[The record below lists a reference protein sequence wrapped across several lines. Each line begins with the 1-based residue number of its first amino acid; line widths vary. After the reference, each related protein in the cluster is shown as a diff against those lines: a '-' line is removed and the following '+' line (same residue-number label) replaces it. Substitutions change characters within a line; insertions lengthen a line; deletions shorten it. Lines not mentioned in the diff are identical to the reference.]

1 MSTDAVANE
10 RSNTQGGLNMYG
22 WRARIGH
29 VAPSRGD
36 TLVYEFY
43 RMFPEGFMIL
53 NTTGTVRQLVDD
65 DFEKQLGRIEEAVQD
80 LVENNC
86 DSIIFSGS
94 PLFTR
99 LPFGSD
105 RELGKKLTEKFG
117 LPVAAGLT
125 AEVEAL
131 KALNFQKLVV
141 GTPYPEEL
149 NQRLKRHLEAS
160 GFEVLQIAGYGV
172 QKNAQLTDLPV
183 HASYKIAKR
192 LYAKAR
198 GADGIFIACPRWPTI
213 TDVAILE
220 EEIGKPVITSSL
232 ACIWYAMKMIDV
244 KENVKGFGR
253 LMASLGT

>member
-1 MSTDAVANE
+1 
-10 RSNTQGGLNMYG
+10 MYG

-43 RMFPEGFMIL
+43 KIFSEGFMIL
-53 NTTGTVRQLVDD
+53 NTTGTVRQLADG
-65 DFEKQLGRIEEAVQD
+65 DFERQLERIEEAVQD
-80 LVENNC
+80 LVDNHC

-105 RELGKKLTEKFG
+105 RQLGKKLSEKFG
-117 LPVAAGLT
+117 VPVAAGLT

-131 KALNFQKLVV
+131 KAMNCQKLVV

-149 NQRLKRHLEAS
+149 NDRLKQHLEAS
-160 GFEVLQIAGYGV
+160 GFEVLEIAGYGV
-172 QKNAQLTDLPV
+172 RKNADLTDLPV

-192 LYAKAR
+192 LYTKQR
-198 GADGIFIACPRWPTI
+198 DADGVFIACPRWPTLS
-213 TDVAILE
+213 DVELLE
-220 EEIGKPVITSSL
+220 QEISKPVVTSSL
-232 ACIWYAMKMIDV
+232 ACIWYAMKLINV
-244 KENVKGFGR
+244 KENVKGYGR
-253 LMASLGT
+253 LMASLA

>member
-1 MSTDAVANE
+1 
-10 RSNTQGGLNMYG
+10 MYG

-43 RMFPEGFMIL
+43 KMFPEGFMML
-53 NTTGTVRQLVDD
+53 NTTGTVRPLVDN
-65 DFEKQLGRIEEAVQD
+65 DFAKQLQRIEEAVQD
-80 LVENNC
+80 LVDNNC

-99 LPFGSD
+99 LPFGTD
-105 RELGKKLTEKFG
+105 REMGQKLTEKFG
-117 LPVAAGLT
+117 VPVAAGLT

-131 KALNFQKLVV
+131 KARKIKKLVV
-141 GTPYPEEL
+141 GTPYEEEI

-172 QKNAQLTDLPV
+172 RKNAQLTDLPV

-192 LYAKAR
+192 LYAKGR
-198 GADGIFIACPRWPTI
+198 DADDIFIPCRALADHRGRGTAGRGDRQTSDHQQPGVHLARHEV
-213 TDVAILE
+213 DRHQ
-220 EEIGKPVITSSL
+220 GKCERLRTVDGKFRSL
-232 ACIWYAMKMIDV
+232 RSA
-244 KENVKGFGR
+244 
-253 LMASLGT
+253 

>member
-1 MSTDAVANE
+1 
-10 RSNTQGGLNMYG
+10 MYG

-43 RMFPEGFMIL
+43 KIFSEGFMIL
-53 NTTGTVRQLVDD
+53 NTTGTVRQLVDG
-65 DFEKQLGRIEEAVQD
+65 DFERQLERIEEAVQD
-80 LVENNC
+80 LVENHC

-105 RELGKKLTEKFG
+105 RELGKKLSEKFG
-117 LPVAAGLT
+117 VPVAAGLT

-131 KALNFQKLVV
+131 KAMNCKKLVV

-149 NQRLKRHLEAS
+149 NDRLKHHLEAS

-172 QKNAQLTDLPV
+172 RKNADLTDLPV

-192 LYAKAR
+192 LYAKGR
-198 GADGIFIACPRWPTI
+198 DADGVFIACPRWPTLP
-213 TDVAILE
+213 DVEVLE
-220 EEIGKPVITSSL
+220 QEIKKPVVTSSL
-232 ACIWYAMKMIDV
+232 ACIWYAMKLIDV
-244 KENVKGFGR
+244 RESVKGYGR
-253 LMASLGT
+253 LMASLA

>member
-1 MSTDAVANE
+1 
-10 RSNTQGGLNMYG
+10 MYG

-43 RMFPEGFMIL
+43 RMFPEGFMML

-65 DFEKQLGRIEEAVQD
+65 DFEKQLHRIEEAAQD

-99 LPFGSD
+99 LPFGAD
-105 RELGKKLTEKFG
+105 RELGQKLSDKFG
-117 LPVAAGLT
+117 IPVAAGLT

-131 KALNFQKLVV
+131 KAMNCKKLVV
-141 GTPYPEEL
+141 GTPYHDEL

-172 QKNAQLTDLPV
+172 RKNAELTDLPV

-192 LYAKAR
+192 LYAKGR
-198 GADGIFIACPRWPTI
+198 DADGIFIACPRGPTI
-213 TDVAILE
+213 TDVQLLE
-220 EEIGKPVITSSL
+220 DEIGKPVVTSSL
-232 ACIWYAMKMIDV
+232 ACSWYAMKLIDI
-244 KENVKGFGR
+244 KEHVKGFGR
-253 LMASLGT
+253 LMASLGN

>member
-1 MSTDAVANE
+1 
-10 RSNTQGGLNMYG
+10 MYG

-80 LVENNC
+80 LVVNNC

>member
-1 MSTDAVANE
+1 
-10 RSNTQGGLNMYG
+10 MYG

-43 RMFPEGFMIL
+43 RMFPEGFMML
-53 NTTGTVRQLVDD
+53 NTTCTVRQLVDD
-65 DFEKQLGRIEEAVQD
+65 DFEKQLHRIEEAAQD

-99 LPFGSD
+99 LPFGAD
-105 RELGKKLTEKFG
+105 RELGQKLSDKFG
-117 LPVAAGLT
+117 IPVAAGLT

-131 KALNFQKLVV
+131 KAMNCKKLVV
-141 GTPYPEEL
+141 GTPYHDEL

-172 QKNAQLTDLPV
+172 RKNAELTDLPV

-192 LYAKAR
+192 LYAKGR
-198 GADGIFIACPRWPTI
+198 DADGIFIACPRWPTI
-213 TDVAILE
+213 TDVQLLE
-220 EEIGKPVITSSL
+220 DEIGKPVVTSSL
-232 ACIWYAMKMIDV
+232 ACSWYAMKLIDI
-244 KENVKGFGR
+244 KEHVKGFGR
-253 LMASLGT
+253 LMASLGS

>member
-1 MSTDAVANE
+1 
-10 RSNTQGGLNMYG
+10 MYG

-43 RMFPEGFMIL
+43 RMFPEGFMML

-65 DFEKQLGRIEEAVQD
+65 DFEKQLHRIEEAAQD

-99 LPFGSD
+99 LPFGAD
-105 RELGKKLTEKFG
+105 RELGQKLSDKFG
-117 LPVAAGLT
+117 IPVAAGLT

-131 KALNFQKLVV
+131 KAMNCKKLVV
-141 GTPYPEEL
+141 GTPYHDEL

-172 QKNAQLTDLPV
+172 
-183 HASYKIAKR
+183 R
-192 LYAKAR
+192 
-198 GADGIFIACPRWPTI
+198 
-213 TDVAILE
+213 
-220 EEIGKPVITSSL
+220 
-232 ACIWYAMKMIDV
+232 KMP
-244 KENVKGFGR
+244 
-253 LMASLGT
+253 S

>member
-1 MSTDAVANE
+1 
-10 RSNTQGGLNMYG
+10 MYG

-43 RMFPEGFMIL
+43 KMFPEGFMML
-53 NTTGTVRQLVDD
+53 NTTGTVRQLVDS
-65 DFEKQLGRIEEAVQD
+65 DFEAQLSRIEEAVED
-80 LVENNC
+80 LVDNNC

-99 LPFGSD
+99 LPFGAD
-105 RELGKKLTEKFG
+105 RELGHKLSNKFG
-117 LPVAAGLT
+117 VPVAAGLT

-131 KALNFQKLVV
+131 KAMKCTKLVV
-141 GTPYPEEL
+141 GTPYEDAI
-149 NQRLKRHLEAS
+149 NQRLKNHLEHS

-172 QKNAQLTDLPV
+172 RKNSQLTDLPV

-192 LYAKAR
+192 LYAKGR
-198 GADGIFIACPRWPTI
+198 DADGVFIPCPRWPTI
-213 TDVAILE
+213 TDVQLLE
-220 EEIGKPVITSSL
+220 DEIGKPVITSSL
-232 ACIWYAMKMIDV
+232 ACSWYAMKLIDI

-253 LMASLGT
+253 LMESLASGGNV

>member
-1 MSTDAVANE
+1 MD
-10 RSNTQGGLNMYG
+10 G

-43 RMFPEGFMIL
+43 KIFSEGFMIL
-53 NTTGTVRQLVDD
+53 NTTGTVRQLVDG
-65 DFEKQLGRIEEAVQD
+65 DFERQLERIEEAVQD
-80 LVENNC
+80 LVENHC

-105 RELGKKLTEKFG
+105 RELGKKLSEKFG
-117 LPVAAGLT
+117 VPVAAGLT

-131 KALNFQKLVV
+131 KAMNCKKLVV

-149 NQRLKRHLEAS
+149 NDRLKHHLEAS

-172 QKNAQLTDLPV
+172 RKNADLTDLPV

-192 LYAKAR
+192 LYAKGR
-198 GADGIFIACPRWPTI
+198 DADGVFIACPRWPTLP
-213 TDVAILE
+213 DVEVLE
-220 EEIGKPVITSSL
+220 QEIKKPVVTSSL
-232 ACIWYAMKMIDV
+232 ACIWYAMKLIDV
-244 KENVKGFGR
+244 RESVKGYGR
-253 LMASLGT
+253 LMASLT

>member
-1 MSTDAVANE
+1 
-10 RSNTQGGLNMYG
+10 MYG

-43 RMFPEGFMIL
+43 KMFPEGFMML
-53 NTTGTVRQLVDD
+53 NTTGTVRQLVDS
-65 DFEKQLGRIEEAVQD
+65 DFAKQLQRIEEAVQD
-80 LVENNC
+80 LVDNNC

-99 LPFGSD
+99 LPFGTD
-105 RELGKKLTEKFG
+105 REMGQNLTEKFG
-117 LPVAAGLT
+117 VPVAAGLT

-131 KALNFQKLVV
+131 KAMKIKKLVV
-141 GTPYPEEL
+141 GTPYEDEI

-172 QKNAQLTDLPV
+172 RKNAQLTDLPV

-192 LYAKAR
+192 LYAKGR
-198 GADGIFIACPRWPTI
+198 DADGIFIPCPRWPTI
-213 TDVAILE
+213 TDVALLE

-232 ACIWYAMKMIDV
+232 ACIWHALKLIDI
-244 KENVKGFGR
+244 KENVSGYGR
-253 LMASLGT
+253 LMASLGN

>member
-1 MSTDAVANE
+1 
-10 RSNTQGGLNMYG
+10 MYG

-117 LPVAAGLT
+117 VPVAAGLT

-131 KALNFQKLVV
+131 KALNCHKLVV

-172 QKNAQLTDLPV
+172 QKNAQLTDLRQGPRRRRYFYCLP
-183 HASYKIAKR
+183 A
-192 LYAKAR
+192 L
-198 GADGIFIACPRWPTI
+198 ADNYRR
-213 TDVAILE
+213 
-220 EEIGKPVITSSL
+220 
-232 ACIWYAMKMIDV
+232 
-244 KENVKGFGR
+244 GR
-253 LMASLGT
+253 LGRGNWQAGDHQQLGLHLVRHEND

>member
-1 MSTDAVANE
+1 
-10 RSNTQGGLNMYG
+10 MYG

-43 RMFPEGFMIL
+43 KMFPEGFMML

-65 DFEKQLGRIEEAVQD
+65 DFERQLSRIEDAVQD
-80 LVENNC
+80 LVDNNC

-99 LPFGSD
+99 LPFGAD
-105 RELGKKLTEKFG
+105 RELGKKLSDKFG
-117 LPVAAGLT
+117 VPVAAGLT

-131 KALNFQKLVV
+131 KAMKCKKLVV
-141 GTPYPEEL
+141 GTPYEDEI
-149 NQRLKRHLEAS
+149 NQRLKRHLEQS

-172 QKNAQLTDLPV
+172 RKNSQLTDLPV

-192 LYAKAR
+192 LYAKGR
-198 GADGIFIACPRWPTI
+198 DADGIFIPSPRWPTI
-213 TDVAILE
+213 TDVALLE
-220 EEIGKPVITSSL
+220 NEIGKPVITSSL
-232 ACIWYAMKMIDV
+232 ACIWYAMKLIDI

-253 LMASLGT
+253 LMENLGH

>member
-1 MSTDAVANE
+1 
-10 RSNTQGGLNMYG
+10 MYG

-43 RMFPEGFMIL
+43 RIFPEGFMML
-53 NTTGTVRQLVDD
+53 NTTGTVRTLVDD

-99 LPFGSD
+99 LPFGAD
-105 RELGKKLTEKFG
+105 RELGQRLTDKFG
-117 LPVAAGLT
+117 VPVAAGLT

-131 KALNFQKLVV
+131 KSMNCQKLVV
-141 GTPYPEEL
+141 GTPYHEEL

-172 QKNAQLTDLPV
+172 RKNAELTDLPV

-192 LYAKAR
+192 LYAKGRA
-198 GADGIFIACPRWPTI
+198 ADGIFIACPRWPTI
-213 TDVAILE
+213 TDVQLLE
-220 EEIGKPVITSSL
+220 DEIGKPVVTSSL
-232 ACIWYAMKMIDV
+232 ACIWYAMKLIDV
-244 KENVKGFGR
+244 KENIKGYGR
-253 LMASLGT
+253 LMASLA

>member
-1 MSTDAVANE
+1 
-10 RSNTQGGLNMYG
+10 MYG

-43 RMFPEGFMIL
+43 KMLPEGFMIL
-53 NTTGTVRQLVDD
+53 NTTGTVRQLVDG
-65 DFEKQLGRIEEAVQD
+65 DFERQLERIEEAVQD

-117 LPVAAGLT
+117 VPVAAGLT

-131 KALNFQKLVV
+131 RAMNCKRLVV

-149 NQRLKRHLEAS
+149 NHRLKRHLEES

-172 QKNAQLTDLPV
+172 RKNADLTDLPV

-192 LYAKAR
+192 LYAQAR
-198 GADGIFIACPRWPTI
+198 DADGIFIACPRWPTI
-213 TDVAILE
+213 IDVEILE
-220 EEIGKPVITSSL
+220 QEIGKPVVTSSL
-232 ACIWYAMKMIDV
+232 ACIWYAIKLIDV
-244 KENVKGFGR
+244 KESVQGFGR
-253 LMASLGT
+253 LMASLS

>member
-1 MSTDAVANE
+1 
-10 RSNTQGGLNMYG
+10 MYG

-43 RMFPEGFMIL
+43 KIFSEGFMIL
-53 NTTGTVRQLVDD
+53 NTTGTVRQLVDG
-65 DFEKQLGRIEEAVQD
+65 DFERQLERIEEAVQD
-80 LVENNC
+80 LVDNHC

-105 RELGKKLTEKFG
+105 RQLGKKLSEKFG
-117 LPVAAGLT
+117 VPVAAGLT

-131 KALNFQKLVV
+131 KAMNCQKLVV

-149 NQRLKRHLEAS
+149 NDRLKQHLEAS
-160 GFEVLQIAGYGV
+160 GFEVLEIAGYGV
-172 QKNAQLTDLPV
+172 RRNADLTDLPV

-192 LYAKAR
+192 LYTKQR
-198 GADGIFIACPRWPTI
+198 DADGVFIACPRWPTLS
-213 TDVAILE
+213 DVALLE
-220 EEIGKPVITSSL
+220 QEISRPVVTSSL
-232 ACIWYAMKMIDV
+232 ACIWYAMKLIDV
-244 KENVKGFGR
+244 KENVKGYGR
-253 LMASLGT
+253 LMASLA